1 MSRAAA
7 ATATVDIQS
16 AMITP
21 REFEYRPDDFLAI
34 AQLLEERTGIH
45 LPPHKD
51 QLVYSRLAKRLRA
64 LGLPTFAAYRA
75 YLAEPEGGGELM
87 RMVNALTTNLTR
99 FFREPHHFAHLKAH
113 LADLVGRK
121 SSSRR
126 LRLWSAGC
134 STGPEPY
141 SLALVLRDVV
151 PDLAKWDAK
160 ILATDIDTD
169 VLSLAEA
176 GRYARDAI
184 ADVPG
189 PYQRYFTGLGTDEV
203 EVAAKIRGL
212 VTFKPLNLI
221 GPWPFKGPFDAIFCR
236 NVAIYFAPE
245 TQTQL
250 FARFRDMLT
259 EDGYLYIGHSET
271 LPQLSDRLELVG
283 QTIYRRC

>member
-1 MSRAAA
+1 MSRSAAA
-7 ATATVDIQS
+7 AASLEEASS
-16 AMITP
+16 AIAA
-21 REFEYRPDDFLAI
+21 REFEYRPEDFAAI

-64 LGLPTFAAYRA
+64 LGLPSFSTYRA
-75 YLAEPEGGGELM
+75 YIAGPEGGGELL

-99 FFREPHHFAHLKAH
+99 FFREPHHFAHLRTQ
-113 LADLVGRK
+113 LAGLVDRT
-121 SSSRR
+121 SHARR

-169 VLSLAEA
+169 VLTLAA
-176 GRYARDAI
+176 TGRYPRDSI
-184 ADVPG
+184 ADVPA
-189 PYQRYFTGLGTDEV
+189 PHQRFFAAVGTDEV
-203 EVAAKIRGL
+203 EVAPEIRAL
-212 VTFKPLNLI
+212 VTFKSLNLV

-250 FARFRDMLT
+250 FVRFGDMLT
-259 EDGYLYIGHSET
+259 ADGYLYIGHSET
-271 LPQLSDRLELVG
+271 LSQLSDRLELVG